1 MAREQI
7 LSPMPGVVI
16 EIQASAQTAIRKG
29 QSLFVVEAMK
39 MENTILSKVDGVVQ
53 EILVKQGDVIRK
65 GQPLLTYQQ
74 AAPQAA
80 TSLEES
86 KEDINA
92 IRPDLQA
99 LRDRRHFLHDEARPE
114 AVAKRA
120 AKGQLTARQNLALL
134 CDEDSFREYGA
145 LAVAAQRNRRSE
157 EDLIKN
163 TPADGL
169 VCGMA
174 SINRE
179 LFGNQAQNCAVMAY
193 DYTVLAGTQ
202 GMYNHYKMDR
212 LLGVAAKKKLPIVL
226 FAEGGGGRPG
236 DVDVQTVAG
245 LHIMTFYEFAKL
257 DGVVPRISIVSGY
270 CFAGNAA
277 LAGASD
283 IIIATENTSI
293 GMGGPAM
300 VEGGGLGRFHP
311 KEIGP
316 AASQEANGVIDVLV
330 KDEKEAIR
338 AAKRYLAYFQ
348 GDLSSFEVADQR
360 LLRQMIPQN
369 RKRVFDI
376 RELVETLADKD
387 SVFELGRGTAQSMF
401 TGFMRI
407 EGRAI
412 GVLANDAQHDAGAIT
427 STGAAK
433 AVRLLKLCQNFGIP
447 VLSLVDTPGI
457 MVGPEAEK
465 SGTVKHAAEL
475 FKIGAKLTV
484 PTFAVVLRRAYG
496 LGAMAMTGGSFHAP
510 DFIVSWPSG
519 EFGAMGLEGAIKLG
533 YRKELEAITDPAE
546 RKATYEKM
554 LAMAYERG
562 KATNIAAYL
571 EIDEVI
577 DPVDTRAWIVTGL
590 QDKRGISN

>member
-1 MAREQI
+1 MAKQQI

-16 EIQASAQTAIRKG
+16 EIQASVQGAIRKG

-53 EILVKQGDVIRK
+53 EILVKEGEVVRK
-65 GQPLLTYQQ
+65 GQALLTYQKS
-74 AAPQAA
+74 AAQLSVS
-80 TSLEES
+80 TE
-86 KEDINA
+86 KEDQDIDA

-99 LRDRRHFLHDEARPE
+99 LRDRKHFLSDEARPE

-134 CDEDSFREYGA
+134 CDEGTFREYGA
-145 LAVAAQRNRRSE
+145 LAVAAQRNRRTE
-157 EDLIKN
+157 ADLIKN

-174 SINRE
+174 SVNRA
-179 LFGNQAQNCAVMAY
+179 LFADQPQNCAVMAY

-212 LLGVAAKKKLPIVL
+212 LLGVAGKKKLPIVL

-283 IIIATENTSI
+283 VIIATQNTSI

-300 VEGGGLGRFHP
+300 VEGGGLGKFHP

-316 AASQEANGVIDVLV
+316 ASSQEANGVIDVLV
-330 KDEKEAIR
+330 EDEAAAIE
-338 AAKRYLAYFQ
+338 AAKQYLSYFQ
-348 GDLSSFEVADQR
+348 GRLPSFEVADQR
-360 LLRQMIPQN
+360 LLRQLIPEN
-369 RKRVFDI
+369 RKRVFDL
-376 RELVETLADKD
+376 RELVTTLADKD
-387 SVFELGRGTAQSMF
+387 SVFELGKGSAQSMF
-401 TGFMRI
+401 TAFIRI
-407 EGRAI
+407 EGHSI
-412 GVLANDAQHDAGAIT
+412 GVLANNAQHEAGAIT
-427 STGAAK
+427 SGGASK
-433 AVRLLKLCQNFGIP
+433 AVRLLRLCQNFGIP
-447 VLSLVDTPGI
+447 ILSLVDTPGI

-475 FKIGAKLTV
+475 FKMGAKLSV

-533 YRKELEAITDPAE
+533 YRKELEAILDPVE
-546 RKATYEKM
+546 RQAAYEKM
-554 LAMAYERG
+554 LAMAYARG

-577 DPVDTRAWIVTGL
+577 DPIDTRAWIVTGL
-590 QDKRGISN
+590 QDKRGIPS

>member
-1 MAREQI
+1 MAREQL

-16 EIQASAQTAIRKG
+16 EIQVSAQAAIRKG

-39 MENTILSKVDGVVQ
+39 MENTIISKFDGVVQ
-53 EILVKQGDVIRK
+53 QILVEKGDVIRK
-65 GQPLLTYQQ
+65 GQPLLSYQK
-74 AAPQAA
+74 AAPQAIA
-80 TSLEES
+80 VVEES
-86 KEDINA
+86 KQDLDE

-99 LRDRRHFLHDEARPE
+99 LRDRKKYLLDEARPK

-120 AKGQLTARQNLALL
+120 AKGQQTARQNLALL
-134 CDEDSFREYGA
+134 CDSDSFREYGA

-174 SINRE
+174 SVNRK
-179 LFGNQAQNCAVMAY
+179 LFDDQPQNCAVMAY

-212 LLGVAAKKKLPIVL
+212 LLGVAAKKKLPIIL

-257 DGVVPRISIVSGY
+257 DGIVPRISIVSGY

-283 IIIATENTSI
+283 IIIATRNTSI

-300 VEGGGLGRFHP
+300 VEGGGLGQFHP

-316 AASQEANGVIDVLV
+316 AAIQEANGVIDVLV
-330 KDEKEAIR
+330 EDEKTAIA
-338 AAKRYLAYFQ
+338 AAKQYLSYFQ
-348 GDLSSFEVADQR
+348 GRLRDWQVSDQR
-360 LLRQMIPQN
+360 YLRQLIPLN
-369 RKRVFDI
+369 RKRVFNI
-376 RELVETLADKD
+376 REVVETLADRD
-387 SVFELGRGTAQSMF
+387 SVFELGQGTAQSMF
-401 TGFMRI
+401 TGLVRI
-407 EGRAI
+407 EGHPI
-412 GVLANDAQHDAGAIT
+412 GVIANNAKYDAGAIT
-427 STGAAK
+427 SDGAAK
-433 AVRLLKLCQNFGIP
+433 AVRLMKLCQNFGIP
-447 VLSLVDTPGI
+447 LLSLVDTPGI

-465 SGTVKHAAEL
+465 TGTVKEAAEL
-475 FKIGAKLTV
+475 FKVGAKLTV

-510 DFIVSWPSG
+510 DFIISWPSG

-533 YRKELEAITDPAE
+533 YRKELEAIADPVKRQAAYDE
-546 RKATYEKM
+546 M
-554 LAMAYERG
+554 LAKAYERG
-562 KATNIAAYL
+562 QATSIAAYL

-577 DPVDTRAWIVTGL
+577 DPIDTRAWIVTGL

>member
-1 MAREQI
+1 MAKEQI

-16 EIQASAQTAIRKG
+16 EIQASAQMAIHKG

-53 EILVKQGDVIRK
+53 EILVKQGEVVRK
-65 GQPLLTYQQ
+65 GQVLLTYQKS
-74 AAPQAA
+74 APQAA
-80 TSLEES
+80 TSVQND
-86 KEDINA
+86 KEDIDS

-99 LRDRRHFLHDEARPE
+99 LRDRRHFLSDEARPD
-114 AVAKRA
+114 AVAKRV
-120 AKGQLTARQNLALL
+120 AKGQMTARQNLSLL
-134 CDEDSFREYGA
+134 CDEGTFREYGA
-145 LAVAAQRNRRSE
+145 LAVAAQRNRRTE
-157 EDLIKN
+157 ADLIKN

-174 SINRE
+174 SINRD
-179 LFGNQAQNCAVMAY
+179 LFEDQPQNCAVMAY

-212 LLGVAAKKKLPIVL
+212 LLGVAGKKRLPVIL

-283 IIIATENTSI
+283 IIIATQNTSI

-300 VEGGGLGRFHP
+300 VEGGGLGKFHP

-316 AASQEANGVIDVLV
+316 AATQAANGVIDVLV
-330 KDEKEAIR
+330 KDEVAAIE
-338 AAKRYLAYFQ
+338 AAKQYLAYFQ
-348 GDLSSFEVADQR
+348 GRLASYEVADQR
-360 LLRQMIPQN
+360 RLRQLIPLN
-369 RKRVFDI
+369 RKRVFDL
-376 RELVETLADKD
+376 RELAETLADKD
-387 SVFELGRGTAQSMF
+387 SVFELGRGSAQSMF
-401 TGFMRI
+401 TALIRI
-407 EGRAI
+407 EGHPV
-412 GVLANDAQHDAGAIT
+412 GVIANDAKHEAGAIT
-427 STGAAK
+427 SDGAAK
-433 AVRLLKLCQNFGIP
+433 AVRLLKLCQNFEIP
-447 VLSLVDTPGI
+447 ILSLVDTPGI

-465 SGTVKHAAEL
+465 SGTVKQAAEL
-475 FKIGAKLTV
+475 FKMGAKLNV
-484 PTFAVVLRRAYG
+484 PMFAVVLRRAYG

-533 YRKELEAITDPAE
+533 YRKELEAIPDPVE
-546 RKATYEKM
+546 REAAYEKM

-577 DPVDTRAWIVTGL
+577 DPIDTRAWIVTGL
-590 QDKRGISN
+590 QDKRGISS

>member
-1 MAREQI
+1 
-7 LSPMPGVVI
+7 MPGLII
-16 EIQASAQTAIRKG
+16 EVRAQPKQAM
-29 QSLFVVEAMK
+29 QSGEALFVVEAMK
-39 MENTILSKVDGVVQ
+39 MENTILAKTAGLIQ
-53 EILVKQGDVIRK
+53 EVLVKNGDVIKK
-65 GQPLLTYQQ
+65 GQKLLTY
-74 AAPQAA
+74 
-80 TSLEES
+80 SLAKENSPDTVEVQEE
-86 KEDINA
+86 DLDV
-92 IRPDLQA
+92 IRQDLQD
-99 LRDRRHFLHDEARPE
+99 LRDRKFILTDEARPE
-114 AVAKRA
+114 AVAKRR
-120 AKGQLTARQNLALL
+120 AKGQHTARQNLALL
-134 CDEDSFREYGA
+134 CDDGSFREYGA
-145 LAVAAQRNRRSE
+145 LAVAAQRSRRSE

-169 VCGMA
+169 VCGLA

-179 LFGNQAQNCAVMAY
+179 WFGNQPQSCAVMAY

-212 LLGVAAKKKLPIVL
+212 LLGVAAKKKLPIIL

-245 LHIMTFYEFAKL
+245 LHIMTFYEYARL

-283 IIIATENTSI
+283 IIIATQNTSI

-316 AASQEANGVIDVLV
+316 VATQEPNGVIDVLV
-330 KDEKEAIR
+330 EDELQAIA
-338 AAKRYLAYFQ
+338 AAKQYLSYFQ
-348 GDLSSFEVADQR
+348 GRLAHWEVADQR
-360 LLRQMIPQN
+360 LLRQLIPQN

-376 RELVETLADKD
+376 RRLVETLADKG
-387 SVFELGRGTAQSMF
+387 SVFELGKGTAQSMF
-401 TGFMRI
+401 TAFIRI
-407 EGRAI
+407 EGHVV
-412 GVLANDAQHDAGAIT
+412 GVLANDAQYEAGAIT
-427 STGAAK
+427 SGGAAK
-433 AVRLLKLCQNFGIP
+433 AVRLLKLCENFGIP

-457 MVGPEAEK
+457 MVGPAAEK
-465 SGTVKHAAEL
+465 TGTVKEAAEL
-475 FKIGAKLTV
+475 FKIGAKLSV
-484 PTFAVVLRRAYG
+484 PSFAIVLRRAYG

-533 YRKELEAITDPAE
+533 YRKELEAISDPAE
-546 RKATYEKM
+546 RQALFDQM
-554 LAMAYERG
+554 LAKAYERG
-562 KATNIAAYL
+562 KAINMAAYL

-577 DPVDTRAWIVTGL
+577 DPVDTRTWIISGL
-590 QDKRGISN
+590 QDKRGTSQ

>member
-7 LSPMPGVVI
+7 ISPMPGVVI
-16 EIQASAQTAIRKG
+16 EIQASAQMAIRKG

-65 GQPLLTYQQ
+65 GQPLLTYQK
-74 AAPQAA
+74 AAPQAV
-80 TSLEES
+80 TSEEEN
-86 KEDINA
+86 KVDINA

-99 LRDRRHFLHDEARPE
+99 LRDRRQFLEDGARPE
-114 AVAKRA
+114 AVAKRE
-120 AKGQLTARQNLALL
+120 AKGQQTARQNLAML
-134 CDEDSFREYGA
+134 CDEGTFREYGA

-174 SINRE
+174 SINRD
-179 LFGNQAQNCAVMAY
+179 LFENQAQNCAVMAY

-212 LLGVAAKKKLPIVL
+212 LLGVAAKKRLPVVL

-316 AASQEANGVIDVLV
+316 AGSQEANGVIDVLV
-330 KDEKEAIR
+330 KDEKAAIQ
-338 AAKRYLAYFQ
+338 AAKQYLAYFQ
-348 GDLSSFEVADQR
+348 GHLNSYEVADQR
-360 LLRQMIPQN
+360 LLRQMIPLN

-376 RELVETLADKD
+376 RELIGVLADKD
-387 SVFELGRGTAQSMF
+387 SVFELGNGTAQSMF
-401 TGFMRI
+401 TGLIRI
-407 EGRAI
+407 EGHAI

-427 STGAAK
+427 SAGAAK

-447 VLSLVDTPGI
+447 FLSLVDTPGI

-496 LGAMAMTGGSFHAP
+496 LM
-510 DFIVSWPSG
+510 SWV
-519 EFGAMGLEGAIKLG
+519 L
-533 YRKELEAITDPAE
+533 
-546 RKATYEKM
+546 
-554 LAMAYERG
+554 
-562 KATNIAAYL
+562 
-571 EIDEVI
+571 
-577 DPVDTRAWIVTGL
+577 
-590 QDKRGISN
+590 

>member
-1 MAREQI
+1 MAKEQI

-16 EIQASAQTAIRKG
+16 EIQASAQGAIRKG
-29 QSLFVVEAMK
+29 QALFVVEAMK

-53 EILVKQGDVIRK
+53 EILVRVGEVVRK
-65 GQPLLTYQQ
+65 GQPLLTYQKS
-74 AAPQAA
+74 APQLAVS
-80 TSLEES
+80 TEEES
-86 KEDINA
+86 QDIDA

-99 LRDRRHFLHDEARPE
+99 LRDRRHFLFDEARPE

-120 AKGQLTARQNLALL
+120 AKGQMTARQNLALL
-134 CDEDSFREYGA
+134 YDEGTFREYGA

-212 LLGVAAKKKLPIVL
+212 LLGVAAKKRLPVIL

-257 DGVVPRISIVSGY
+257 DGIVPRISIVSGY

-330 KDEKEAIR
+330 KDEQEAIQ

-348 GDLSSFEVADQR
+348 GSLSSYEVADQR
-360 LLRQMIPQN
+360 LLRQFIPLN

-376 RELVETLADKD
+376 REVVATLADKD
-387 SVFELGRGTAQSMF
+387 SVFELSRGTAQSMF
-401 TGFMRI
+401 TALIRI
-407 EGRAI
+407 EGHAI
-412 GVLANDAQHDAGAIT
+412 GVLANDAQYDAGAIT
-427 STGAAK
+427 SAGAAK
-433 AVRLLKLCQNFGIP
+433 AVRLLKRCQSFGIP

-465 SGTVKHAAEL
+465 SGTVKQAAEL

-533 YRKELEAITDPAE
+533 YRKELEAITDPAK
-546 RKATYEKM
+546 RKATFEKM
-554 LAMAYERG
+554 LSLAYERG

-577 DPVDTRAWIVTGL
+577 DPIDTRAWIVTGL
-590 QDKRGISN
+590 QDKRGVPS